1 LCRLFQNK
9 KSAQKCRLK
18 KALEFEHLVL
28 QVEQLKK
35 ENTQI
40 KEKLTEVN
48 MLLLAKT
55 EENMKL
61 NQKMESN
68 QVNQTLLLT

>member
-1 LCRLFQNK
+1 
-9 KSAQKCRLK
+9 
-18 KALEFEHLVL
+18 VL